1 MATYLGYDFLDQIQP
16 GRTGEEKEIRR
27 SVVLLDN
34 KTGKRVSDDKGGTP
48 VIERGFSWLAQ
59 GRSAVNTL
67 KAFITARKGR
77 AVPVWVPTYQRDLA
91 LTTDMGSADIAITIK
106 DINYTNMM
114 FPAASRRHIA
124 FIAPSGAITPKKI
137 TSAMRN
143 ANNTETLTLDSAVGA
158 SFPISTTMVSFLTLC
173 RLAEDDAEI
182 VWHSTE
188 VAEAAFRFVEVP
200 REVM

>member
-1 MATYLGYDFLDQIQP
+1 MATYQGYDLLDQTQP

-34 KTGKRVSDDKGGTP
+34 KTGKRTSDDRGGTP

-91 LTTDMGSADIAITIK
+91 LTTDVGSADIAITVK

-114 FPAASRRHIA
+114 FPNAARRHIA
-124 FIAPSGAITPKKI
+124 FIGPSGAITPRKI

-158 SFPISTTMVSFLTLC
+158 SFSASTMVCFLALC
-173 RLAEDDAEI
+173 RLAEDEVEI
-182 VWHSTE
+182 TWHSVE
-188 VAEAAFRFVEVP
+188 VAEATLRFVEVP
-200 REVM
+200 REVA

>member
-1 MATYLGYDFLDQIQP
+1 MATYQGYDLLDQMQP

-34 KTGKRVSDDKGGTP
+34 RTGKRISDDRGGTP
-48 VIERGFSWLAQ
+48 VIERGFSWLVQ

-67 KAFITARKGR
+67 KTFLLARKGR

-91 LTTDMGSADIAITIK
+91 LTTDVGSADIAITVK

-114 FPAASRRHIA
+114 FSAASRRHIA
-124 FIAPSGAITPKKI
+124 FIAASGAITPRKI
-137 TSAMRN
+137 TFAMRN
-143 ANNTETLTLDSAVGA
+143 ANNTETLTLDSVAGS
-158 SFPISTTMVSFLTLC
+158 SFPIATTMVSFLTLC

-188 VAEAAFRFVEVP
+188 VVEATFRFVEVP
-200 REVM
+200 REVV